1 LLAHRT
7 RGDRIHQPLAS
18 LRGEVGTRQAS
29 LLASLEAS
37 GVPILERCYSPGE
50 HPYMRGDPDE
60 GLWFLLGGTLE
71 VYKLY
76 GAFREATVRLLTGEG
91 LFGELSLRP
100 TGRHRDSAV
109 AISACR
115 VAKVPKAPLQCHL
128 TEDSGCAP
136 ALLDAF
142 AKCAEEREA
151 VVDRLLNREVD
162 SRLACLLLELAE
174 RFGEK
179 DGRGRALRVRLS
191 QKDLS
196 CMVACTRE
204 AVSQAISGFR
214 KAGLIETPRPCNV
227 VVLDEPSLGE
237 VATGRTITAPEEYTK
252 DTSGSSGTGPI
263 NENRRQRGGIV

>member
-1 LLAHRT
+1 MWVGAALLCRLGRGYAELRINGVLRSSLEDKTVNKSSRCARGGRLARRCESRAGRRHGRIRVRTGATLLAHRT

-37 GVPILERCYSPGE
+37 GVPIIERCYSPGE

-60 GLWFLLGGTLE
+60 GMWFLLGGTLE

-115 VAKVPKAPLQCHL
+115 VAKVPSHPCSAISQRIQVAPPRCL
-128 TEDSGCAP
+128 TPSP
-136 ALLDAF
+136 
-142 AKCAEEREA
+142 
-151 VVDRLLNREVD
+151 
-162 SRLACLLLELAE
+162 S
-174 RFGEK
+174 
-179 DGRGRALRVRLS
+179 ALRSAKLWWIDCS
-191 QKDLS
+191 
-196 CMVACTRE
+196 
-204 AVSQAISGFR
+204 I
-214 KAGLIETPRPCNV
+214 
-227 VVLDEPSLGE
+227 
-237 VATGRTITAPEEYTK
+237 GR
-252 DTSGSSGTGPI
+252 
-263 NENRRQRGGIV
+263 

>member
-1 LLAHRT
+1 LIAHRT

-37 GVPILERCYSPGE
+37 GLPIIERCYSPGE

-60 GLWFLLGGTLE
+60 GMWFLLEGTLE

-76 GAFREATVRLLTGEG
+76 SAFREAKVRLLDGEG
-91 LFGELSLRP
+91 LFGEPCLWP
-100 TGRHRDSAV
+100 TGRHRDSAQ

-115 VAKVPKAPLQCHL
+115 VAKVSKSPLQRHL
-128 TEDSGCAP
+128 TEDPGCAP
-136 ALLDAF
+136 ALLEAF
-142 AKCAEEREA
+142 AECAHEREA
-151 VVDRLLNREVD
+151 VVERLLNREVD
-162 SRLACLLLELAE
+162 VRLACLLLELAE

-179 DGRGRALRVRLS
+179 DGQGRALRVRRS
-191 QKDLS
+191 HKDLS

-204 AVSQAISGFR
+204 AVSKAISGFR

-227 VVLDEPSLGE
+227 VVVDEPSLGK
-237 VATGRTITAPEEYTK
+237 VATGRAITAPEEFTK
-252 DTSGSSGTGPI
+252 DTSGSSGTGFI